1 MSTSLR
7 DLTPRKTVAYLDRYI
22 IGQTE
27 AKRSVAIALRNRY
40 RRSLLSPEMAEEV
53 APKNIIMI
61 GPTGVGKTEIARRL
75 AKLTNAPFLK
85 IEATKFTEVG
95 YVGRDIES
103 IIRDLTEIAV
113 SLVRSERTASVRDRV
128 RDVVESRM
136 LDIIASSF
144 SKGHIREAFP
154 EINAL
159 PMDRESLQNLL
170 RSGDLDHLEVELE
183 VESQASPQM
192 DFMAGPGMEEMGMNF
207 RAILGSI
214 MPSRSR
220 KARMRVREAQR
231 ALEGEEAAKL
241 VDQEDIQAEA
251 MKRVQNDGIVFLD
264 EIDKIVGTGSKSGP
278 EVSREGVQ
286 RDLLPIIEGTTVNT
300 KYGPVRTDHILFIS
314 AGAFSFSKPSD
325 LIPEL
330 QGRFPIRV
338 ELQRLTEEDFTEIL
352 TRPRNALINQYRE
365 LLGADDVYLDF
376 TDDSVRQ
383 IASYAVMVNEG
394 QEDIGARRLHT
405 IMEKLLEEVLFDA
418 PYGTGSQVTVTVD
431 GEMVRSR
438 LESLVGNRDMARFI
452 L

>member
-1 MSTSLR
+1 MNTPLR
-7 DLTPRKTVAYLDRYI
+7 DLTPTKIVAYLDRYI
-22 IGQTE
+22 IGQKD
-27 AKRSVAIALRNRY
+27 AKKSVAIALRNRY

-103 IIRDLTEIAV
+103 MIRDLTEIAV
-113 SLVRSERTASVRDRV
+113 SLVRSEKTARVRDRV
-128 RDVVESRM
+128 RDVVESRL
-136 LDIIASSF
+136 LDLIIISF
-144 SKGHIREAFP
+144 SRTEIREGFP
-154 EINAL
+154 EIANL
-159 PMDRESLQNLL
+159 PTDRPSLLVML
-170 RSGDLDHLEVELE
+170 RAGELDHLEVELE
-183 VESQASPQM
+183 VESQATPQVDM
-192 DFMAGPGMEEMGMNF
+192 LAGPGMEEMGMNF

-214 MPSRSR
+214 LPSRSR
-220 KARMRVREAQR
+220 KARMKVRDAQR
-231 ALEGEEAAKL
+231 TLENEEAAKL
-241 VDQEDIQAEA
+241 VDQDDILAEA
-251 MKRVQNDGIVFLD
+251 LKRVQNDGIVFLD

-300 KYGPVRTDHILFIS
+300 KYGPIRTDHILFIS

-325 LIPEL
+325 LIPEM

-338 ELQRLTEEDFTEIL
+338 ELKRLTEGDFTEIL
-352 TRPRNALINQYRE
+352 TRPKNALVTQYRE
-365 LLGADDVYLDF
+365 LLGADDVRLDL
-376 TDDSVRQ
+376 TDDAIAQ
-383 IASYAVMVNEG
+383 IASYAVKVNSS

-405 IMEKLLEEVLFDA
+405 IMEKLLEDILFDA
-418 PYGTGSQVTVTVD
+418 PYPGGGEKAISVD
-431 GEMVRSR
+431 GAMVRER
-438 LESLVGNRDMARFI
+438 LESLVQDSDMARFI